1 METGI
6 NYLSS
11 NNFKSIYKIGSR
23 YLGEGYPC
31 FIIAEAGVSH
41 FGDISK
47 AFKLIEAAVDAGVDA
62 VKFQIFK
69 TEEMIS
75 VESTEWI
82 ARMKPKELPLSSFI
96 KIRDYCKDKGIIFF
110 ATAHDPKSFE
120 ELMQLDPPCI
130 KIGSG
135 EVQNYEFYRLAA
147 SCRKPIILSTGM
159 FLKDDVIQVLKVL
172 AESGC
177 TEVAL
182 MHCITEYPT
191 PPSDIN
197 LRMIQTLKSL
207 FPGPVGYSDH
217 AATYDI
223 AAASVLMGANLI
235 EKHITLEKNIPDA
248 QDWKVSCTPGE
259 LVEFVSSVRRLEAAI
274 GKGEFN
280 LTDGEKR
287 SLLWARKSIVAA
299 RDINAGEVINKDDLA
314 FKRPG
319 TGISPAD
326 VKSVA
331 GKRALKFIKKDH
343 LIMEDMIGEE

>member
-6 NYLSS
+6 NYPSS
-11 NNFKSIYKIGSR
+11 NNFKSVFKIGSHF
-23 YLGEGYPC
+23 LGKGYPC

-41 FGDISK
+41 FGNINK
-47 AFKLIEAAVDAGVDA
+47 AFMLVDAAVDAGADA

-75 VESTEWI
+75 VESPEWI
-82 ARMKPKELPLSSFI
+82 ARMKPKELPLSAFI
-96 KIRDYCKDKGIIFF
+96 EIRDYCKEKGIIFF

-120 ELMQLDPPCI
+120 ELTQIDPPCI

-147 SCRKPIILSTGM
+147 LYRKPIILSTGM
-159 FLKDDVIQVLKVL
+159 FLKDNIIQVLKVL

-177 TEVAL
+177 SEVAL
-182 MHCITEYPT
+182 MHCVTEYPT
-191 PPSDIN
+191 PPGDIN

-223 AAASVLMGANLI
+223 AAASVLLGANLI

-259 LVEFVSSVRRLEAAI
+259 LVEFVSSVRRLEAAL
-274 GKGEFN
+274 GKGEFK
-280 LTDGEKR
+280 LTDGEKKSMR
-287 SLLWARKSIVAA
+287 WARKSIVAA
-299 RDINAGEVINKDDLA
+299 RDIQEGEVINKDDIT

-319 TGISPAD
+319 TGISPAN
-326 VKSVA
+326 VESVV
-331 GKRALKFIKKDH
+331 GKRALKFIKKDY
-343 LIMEDMIGEE
+343 LIMEDMIG